1 MSKPRHKSKTNLT
14 AMAIAV
20 IGVIEMNASLLRPLL
35 GDYYGV
41 AFIAISIV
49 MVLLREFT
57 KEPIKK

>member
-14 AMAIAV
+14 ALAIAV
-20 IGVIEMNASLLRPLL
+20 IGVIEMNAPLLRPLL

-41 AFIAISIV
+41 AFIAISII
-49 MVLLREFT
+49 MVVLREYT

>member
-1 MSKPRHKSKTNLT
+1 MSKPRYKSKTNL
-14 AMAIAV
+14 AALAIAV
-20 IGVIEMNASLLRPLL
+20 IGVIEMNAPLLRPLL

-41 AFIAISIV
+41 AFIAISII

>member
-14 AMAIAV
+14 ALAIAV
-20 IGVIEMNASLLRPLL
+20 IGVIEMNAPLLRPLL

-41 AFIAISIV
+41 AFIAISII